1 MNVRQEVLSVFQCMM
16 CCLLLLILGADCQGV
31 ADAGAGLV
39 GAWDF
44 SQSDGIKVI
53 DQSGNGLDGKV
64 LGGTLAGT
72 PRSLACDGFTTEVEI
87 DEKGV
92 VPISNAMTVVAWVRP
107 AAVKKRTII
116 GKPHPDPTF
125 ATPMPGLFFSDRGR
139 LAFAA
144 WQAKGKAKGIYEGTT
159 EIGRDAWVMVAA
171 TFGNTNVS
179 LYVNG
184 QKDGQFPSFSAM
196 NYGKGSLYIGRA
208 KAGSAMFKGLIAEV
222 RLYRRELR
230 GEEITAYYSETRAT
244 YPQEKAA
251 SQSAGRTV
259 TVAVKNNPT
268 TPWVDYATRTLDLL
282 DGFKPAG
289 ETKLDQYGG
298 WTGHSEKATGFFYP
312 KKIGPRWWL
321 VDPDGNLFLHVGVV
335 AVGTG
340 SSKTVKA
347 NFTKTFS
354 SKENWAE
361 VTTALLHD
369 NGFNG
374 TGAWSD
380 TQPLRGASKPVAYTV
395 IKNFAAEFAKSKGL
409 ARASVGHSGFLND
422 SIPIFNG
429 DFPAFCEKSA
439 QSLSDTKNDPWLL
452 GHFSDNELLPPVLDN
467 YLKFDPNDPVQAPNY
482 QAAVAWLSARKGKA
496 SVTAKDISTQDRA
509 EFMGYVFETYFRIAS
524 EAIRHA
530 DPNHLYLGSRLHSR
544 EKENPYVLKAA
555 GKYCDVIAINYY
567 RVWGPDLDEMRDWT
581 EWSGKPVII
590 TEWYAKGD
598 DVGFPNTTGAGWIVK
613 TQRDRGLYYQHYVLG
628 CIEAGN
634 CVGWHWFKYLDND
647 INDLKADPS
656 NRDSNK
662 GVVRVD
668 YTPYTEVM
676 DLMRQVN
683 RDVYPLAGF
692 FDVKTGREV
701 NTKTQR
707 Y

>member
-1 MNVRQEVLSVFQCMM
+1 MYAR
-16 CCLLLLILGADCQGV
+16 LLAFGLLFAVGCAECLGAEKPTS
-31 ADAGAGLV
+31 GLV
-39 GAWDF
+39 GVWIF
-44 SQSDGIKVI
+44 SQSDGAKVA
-53 DQSGNGLDGKV
+53 DQSGNGLDGNI
-64 LGGTLAGT
+64 LGGALGGT
-72 PRSLACDGFTTEVEI
+72 PRSLACNGFTTEVEI
-87 DEKGV
+87 GEKGAV
-92 VPISNAMTVVAWVRP
+92 SISNAMTVMAWVRP

-139 LAFAA
+139 LAFSA
-144 WQAKGKAKGIYEGTT
+144 WQAKGKAKGIYEGAT

-184 QKDGQFPSFSAM
+184 QKDGQFPAFAAM
-196 NYGKGSLYIGRA
+196 NYGKGSLFIGRS
-208 KAGSAMFKGLIAEV
+208 KPGSSMFKGLVGEV
-222 RLYRRELR
+222 RMYSRALT
-230 GEEITAYYSETRAT
+230 GEEIAEYYAGTRKAYPEETPT
-244 YPQEKAA
+244 PV
-251 SQSAGRTV
+251 SPGRTV
-259 TVAVKNNPT
+259 TVAVRSSPT
-268 TPWVDYATRTLDLL
+268 APWVDYPTRTLDLL
-282 DGFKPAG
+282 DGYKPAG
-289 ETKLDQYGG
+289 DTAKLDQYGG
-298 WTGHSEKATGFFYP
+298 LLGHQEKATGFFYP
-312 KKIGPRWWL
+312 KKVGPRWWL

-340 SSKTVKA
+340 SSKTVKE
-347 NFTKTFS
+347 NFSKKFS
-354 SKENWAE
+354 SKENWADA
-361 VTTALLHD
+361 TTALLND
-369 NGFNG
+369 YGFNG

-380 TQPLRGASKPVAYTV
+380 TQQLRSAKKPVAYTV
-395 IKNFAAEFAKSKGL
+395 IKNFAADYAKSKGL
-409 ARASVGHSGFLND
+409 ARPSVGHSGFLND
-422 SIPIFNG
+422 SIPIFSE
-429 DFPAFCEKSA
+429 DFPAFCEASA
-439 QSLSDTKNDPWLL
+439 RSLAATRDDPWLL
-452 GHFSDNELLPPVLDN
+452 GHFSDNELLAPVLDS
-467 YLKFDPNDPVQAPNY
+467 YLKFDLNDPVQAPNY
-482 QAAVAWLSARKGKA
+482 RAAVAWLAQRKGKA
-496 SVTAKDISTQDRA
+496 DVSAKDITAQDRA

-581 EWSGKPVII
+581 GWSGKPVII

-613 TQRDRGLYYQHYVLG
+613 AQRDRGLYYQHYVLG
-628 CIEAGN
+628 CLEAGN

-647 INDLKADPS
+647 INDLHADPS

-668 YTPYTEVM
+668 YSPYTEAM
-676 DLMRQVN
+676 ELMRQVN
-683 RDVYPLAGF
+683 REVYPLAGF
-692 FDVKTGREV
+692 FDARIEKEV

-707 Y
+707 H